1 MNDKQRKRL
10 KRFGDKL
17 AQDSDVMAHALT
29 VWYANGD
36 VENNWSGINT
46 DKPIAPA
53 PFLLTDDDD
62 DNAHS

>member
-10 KRFGDKL
+10 KKFGDKL
-17 AQDSDVMAHALT
+17 AQDGDVVAHTLT

-36 VENNWSGINT
+36 VENNWSGIGE
-46 DKPIAPA
+46 KPIAPA

-62 DNAHS
+62 NNAHS